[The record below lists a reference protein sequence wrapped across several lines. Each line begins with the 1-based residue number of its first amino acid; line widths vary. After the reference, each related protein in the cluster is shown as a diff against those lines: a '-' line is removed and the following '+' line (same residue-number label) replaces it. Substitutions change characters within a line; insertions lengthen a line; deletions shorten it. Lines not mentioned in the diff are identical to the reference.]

1 MQSPALLASLSPVLA
16 LAVAACAQTTT
27 ATSSSTSSAS
37 ASAATSSAVTRP
49 AAAGT
54 SGPNRS
60 MSFFVTS
67 TGKGNGAD
75 LGGLDGADRH
85 CQTLA
90 TAAGAGQRTWRA
102 YLSTTATGGAA
113 AVNARDRIGTGPW
126 QNAKGVVIAHN
137 LDELHGGS
145 NNLNKQTALTEKG
158 DTVSGRGDAPNMHDI
173 LTGSMPD
180 GRASDATCSNWTS
193 SSTEGAA
200 TVGHHDRMG
209 LDESPPAR
217 SWNSSH
223 PTRGCSQEALKSTGG
238 AGLTYCFA
246 AN

>member
-1 MQSPALLASLSPVLA
+1 MPSPARPASLCSVLA
-16 LAVAACAQTTT
+16 LAVAGCVQTTT
-27 ATSSSTSSAS
+27 SSSSTTSSASGSATSSSTRTQPASAGSGSAS
-37 ASAATSSAVTRP
+37 RA
-49 AAAGT
+49 
-54 SGPNRS
+54 

-75 LGGLDGADRH
+75 LGGLAGADRH

-90 TAAGAGQRTWRA
+90 TAAGAGHRTWRA

-137 LDELHGGS
+137 VDELHAS

-158 DTVSGRGDAPNMHDI
+158 DAVSGRGDAPNMHDI
-173 LTGSMPD
+173 LTGSTPD
-180 GRASDATCSNWTS
+180 GTASDATCSNWTS
-193 SSTEGAA
+193 SSTEGSA

-209 LDESPPAR
+209 LDDSPPAR